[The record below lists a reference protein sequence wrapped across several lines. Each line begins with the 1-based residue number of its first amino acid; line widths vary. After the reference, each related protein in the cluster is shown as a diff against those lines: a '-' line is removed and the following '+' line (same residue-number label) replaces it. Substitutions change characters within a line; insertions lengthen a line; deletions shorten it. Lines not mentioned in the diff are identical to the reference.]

1 MKKYFNC
8 IRSAITI
15 LLIGTLIQFAQ
26 AAPYRGDQFVF
37 KQPDGSLIKVKVW
50 GDEYY
55 QRIESEDGYTLTKEA
70 DGWFYYAIL
79 SEDHQKLISTGV
91 KFTGTDIAV
100 ARKNAGANASKLPT
114 EKGLEL
120 NTQAIRKERAKSTA
134 KYGQKSSS
142 LRTSG
147 VPSQDFIQLSGNVKG
162 LALLIDFPDEP
173 ATIPAATM
181 ANLFN
186 QNGFN
191 GFGNNGSIRDYFYEV
206 SGGKL
211 NYTNQVLG
219 YYRSTKPKSYYMD
232 VNNHNVQELL
242 HEVLEWADTQ
252 LDFSSLTNYD
262 GEILAINFMYTGYAP
277 WKTGIWPHKGGVDF
291 SADGVYTGVYQITN
305 IDASPTIATLC
316 HENGHMLFHWP
327 DLYDTDYHS
336 YGLGDYCLM
345 AYQGSATN
353 PVYPNAYLRKS
364 VGWETPVSLNGQTG
378 SVAVNANALTSYVY
392 TNPNNSD
399 ELFVIE
405 ARTKTG
411 RHASLRDEGLVIWHV
426 DLAGRNSR
434 PQMTPESHYQIS
446 IEQADGAFDLENY
459 VNGGDASDLFDASGN
474 STFNANSFPNSNWWD
489 GSPSGLNITNISAVG
504 STMTFNLGSTTSTAC
519 RFGTPLSTSLPT
531 IYYTQYNR
539 VDVVGSGG
547 PNLNNMKYFAVNWDA
562 VNNGLY
568 NFVIETFNGV
578 PSYYLD
584 LKLYSTATFNT
595 PAPKV
600 TISGSNIP
608 RLDGTYYVGRHNG
621 NFVMSEISGL
631 FTLYFSNGSSAPVC
645 PSSSK
650 VAYMDELSGTDLVP
664 NPASDYVELLSDV
677 EMAGVDIKVVN
688 ELGSELAVPYSLTG
702 KSISFDIS
710 NVKAGYYS
718 VSLKIGETLVT
729 KRLAVVK

>member
-1 MKKYFNC
+1 MKKYLNC
-8 IRSAITI
+8 IRSLISI
-15 LLIGTLIQFAQ
+15 LLIGTFVHFAD
-26 AAPYRGDQFVF
+26 AAPYRGDQFIF
-37 KQPDGSLIKVKVW
+37 KQPDGSTIQVKVW

-55 QRIESEDGYTLTKEA
+55 QRIESLDGYTLTKDNA
-70 DGWFYYAIL
+70 GWFTYALL
-79 SEDHQKLISTGV
+79 SEDHQKLISTGIIY
-91 KFTGTDIAV
+91 TGTDIDV
-100 ARKNAGANASKLPT
+100 ARRNAGDKASKLPT
-114 EKGLEL
+114 VKGLEL
-120 NTQAIRKERAKSTA
+120 SIQAIRKIRSESTA
-134 KYGQKSSS
+134 IYGQKSSS

-147 VPSQDFIQLSGNVKG
+147 VQPGDFLQLSGNVKG

-186 QNGFN
+186 QNGFT
-191 GFGNNGSIRDYFYEV
+191 GFGNNGSIRDYFYEI

-211 NYTNQVLG
+211 VYTNQVLG

-242 HEVLEWADTQ
+242 HEVLAWADSQ
-252 LDFSSLTNYD
+252 LDFSTLTTNN
-262 GEILAINFMYTGYAP
+262 GEILAVNFLYTGYAP
-277 WKTGIWPHKGGVDF
+277 WKTGIWPHKGGVEF
-291 SADGVYTGVYQITN
+291 YADGVHTGEYQITN

-316 HENGHMLFHWP
+316 HENGHMLFNWP
-327 DLYDTDYHS
+327 DFYDTDYNS

-353 PVYPNAYLRKS
+353 PVYPNAYLRMS
-364 VGWETPVSLNGQTG
+364 VGWENPLSLNGQTG
-378 SVAVNANALTSYVY
+378 SVTVNSNALTSYIY
-392 TNPNNSD
+392 TNPDNSD

-405 ARTKTG
+405 ARIKTG
-411 RHASLRDEGLVIWHV
+411 RHAALRDEGLVIWHV
-426 DLAGRNSR
+426 DLSGRNYR

-459 VNGGDASDLFDASGN
+459 VNGGDASDLFDASSN
-474 STFNANSFPNSNWWD
+474 STFNATSFPNSNWWD
-489 GSPSGLNITNISAVG
+489 GSPSGLNITNISAIG
-504 STMTFNLGSTTSTAC
+504 STMTFELGSSSATAC

-531 IYYTQYNR
+531 IYYSQYNR

-568 NFVIETFNGV
+568 NFVIETFNGI

-595 PAPKV
+595 VAPKV
-600 TISGSNIP
+600 TISGSNVP

-621 NFVMSEISGL
+621 NFVMSEVSGL

-650 VAYMDELSGTDLVP
+650 VAYMDELPETDLAP
-664 NPASDYVELLSDV
+664 NPANDYVELSSDV
-677 EMAGVDIKVVN
+677 DLSGVEIKIVN
-688 ELGSELAVPYSLTG
+688 ELGSEVVVPYSFNK
-702 KSISFDIS
+702 KSIAFDVS
-710 NVKAGYYS
+710 NVKAGYYF
-718 VSLKIGETLVT
+718 VSLKIGENHVT
-729 KRLAVVK
+729 KRLAVIK